1 MEDRKMV
8 HRANQ
13 IAAYFEVY
21 PEERAIQEIQ
31 THIRKF
37 WEPRIRAQL
46 INYAGDDL
54 HPLVREAVAG
64 LRSEVQRPA

>member
-1 MEDRKMV
+1 MEAQKMV
-8 HRANQ
+8 RRANQ

-21 PEERAIQEIQ
+21 PEERAVQEIQ

-46 INYAGDDL
+46 INYPGDDL
-54 HPLVREAVAG
+54 HPLVQKAIAG
-64 LRSEVQRPA
+64 LRSEAERPA